1 MKLKTVYICQE
12 CQHQATKWAG
22 QCSECQAWN
31 SFIEDV
37 VNVGKKDISKTPR
50 KAVVASTSLSENP
63 TIQERLNTS
72 TSEFDRVMGGGIA
85 KGSITLLSG
94 EPGIGKSTLTIQI
107 ANQIAK
113 NYANTKHPTL
123 IISGEESVEQIAARA
138 HRLKL
143 QHPNL
148 KAINEHNLEN
158 ILEIVRSEKPQI
170 VIIDS
175 IQVISSM
182 DLPSAAGSITQ
193 IRHCTEQVI
202 QQAKSSNTPV
212 ILIGH
217 VTKEGNLAGPRVLEH
232 LVDTVIQLEGDRFQ
246 EFRVL
251 RAAKNRFGSCSE
263 VGIFEMKEE
272 GMVEIKNPSAHLL
285 SGRKDD
291 AIGSAINVTIEGTRP
306 LLIEVQALVSKS
318 PFGYP
323 KRTANGFDLNRL
335 QLLIAVL
342 EKYGRLNLQDQDVFI
357 NVVGGMKLNE
367 PAADLAVLMA
377 IASSFT
383 KKPIPKDTAIF
394 GEVGLSGELRK
405 TTHHQKRLKEA
416 EKMGFK
422 KIISP
427 EQFKEVVEIISSF

>member
-272 GMVEIKNPSAHLL
+272 GRVQIKNPSAHLL